1 MPEIQETFTQAGVD
15 LKEIDKQM
23 QIFSQTRPIDIA
35 FSMFFNTLV
44 SGIILSLLLSMI
56 GSKVRVSKS

>member
-1 MPEIQETFTQAGVD
+1 
-15 LKEIDKQM
+15 M

-44 SGIILSLLLSMI
+44 SGIILALLLSMI